1 MEGIS
6 LLHDRRAAG
15 TRGNVDHLVIAP
27 AGVFVVDAKRYE
39 GLIRVR
45 DVGGLLKVD
54 ERLFVGRR
62 DCSTLADNMGRQVEA
77 VERVL
82 RSVPAKPLP
91 PVIPVLCSV
100 RGEWPLL

>member
-1 MEGIS
+1 MEGIR
-6 LLHDRRAAG
+6 LLHDRRAPG
-15 TRGNVDHLVIAP
+15 TRGNLDHVVIAP
-27 AGVFVVDAKRYE
+27 AGVFVVDAKGYE

-54 ERLFVGRR
+54 ERLVVGRR
-62 DCSTLADNMGRQVEA
+62 DCSTLADNMGWQVEA